1 MRILVV
7 EDEKELRESIVEG
20 LRFQGYS
27 VDEAEN
33 GEVAEEILFVE
44 NYDLMILDVNLPKLD
59 GFTLLKRLR
68 EENQEIQVIVLT
80 ARSHVE
86 DRVEGLDLGA
96 NDYLTKPFYFEEL
109 MARIRSLF
117 RRKYIVEESV
127 IKIGNLEFDT
137 ISRCLFLGEEE
148 IKLTGKETS
157 ILEYLILNRG
167 SFVTS
172 ETLMEH
178 VWDGEADPFSNA
190 VRVHISSLRK
200 KIKKIGEKDPIRN
213 EIGKG
218 YIIDEEIS
226 K

>member
-7 EDEKELRESIVEG
+7 EDEKELRKSIVEG
-20 LRFQGYS
+20 LRLQGYS
-27 VDEAEN
+27 VDEAED
-33 GEVAEEILFVE
+33 GEMAEEILFVE
-44 NYDLMILDVNLPKLD
+44 NYDLMILDINLPKLD

-117 RRKYIVEESV
+117 RRKYIVEESM
-127 IKIGNLEFDT
+127 IKVGNLEFDT
-137 ISRCLFLGEEE
+137 VSRSLFLEGEE

-157 ILEYLILNRG
+157 IFEYLILNRG

-200 KIKKIGEKDPIRN
+200 KIKGTGEKDPIRN